1 MISNV
6 AHFVWMGRKLPFF
19 AGLAI
24 RSAALRGEFD
34 VIIPYHTD
42 PLDEEP
48 RFAHVFDLP
57 RVERLLLDPEDL
69 LAPLARPELATGY
82 RALAIPANRSD
93 ILRAA
98 LLYRFGGVYL
108 DTDVI
113 VLRGF
118 GSVLGPS
125 MLLGRNRSGYD
136 FRSMTA
142 SWARMIWLRFKSAL
156 RAAVSRL
163 PGGHQLFRG
172 IQGLYPTHLT
182 TGIWGS
188 TAEHPLLARVLDRT
202 AEVLRTTTSAG
213 QGRIRRPRA
222 RCSAAGARRL

>member
-1 MISNV
+1 
-6 AHFVWMGRKLPFF
+6 
-19 AGLAI
+19 
-24 RSAALRGEFD
+24 
-34 VIIPYHTD
+34 
-42 PLDEEP
+42 
-48 RFAHVFDLP
+48 
-57 RVERLLLDPEDL
+57 
-69 LAPLARPELATGY
+69 
-82 RALAIPANRSD
+82 
-93 ILRAA
+93 
-98 LLYRFGGVYL
+98 
-108 DTDVI
+108 
-113 VLRGF
+113 
-118 GSVLGPS
+118 

-222 RCSAAGARRL
+222 RCSAAGARAYDDEARVVLSLGGLGESPDAVFHTFFRGRSSGRAPGHRRGVEWIAARVSGCQCRRDARARPGRPGRRECRPIRATRPTSCRSARP